1 MPWGKKKG
9 DQEGR
14 GQLTYHGLIYICHH
28 QPRVVILENVRGILQ
43 KRHAGLT
50 TCIKETLGGLG
61 YKVYMKVLN
70 TQDYG
75 VPQSRPRV
83 YVVAVQEKYVQK
95 KFRWPAPV
103 KHSKNALRHF
113 LDTQRSGKEVADLS
127 MYTEKFGQ
135 DVLRQNCIL
144 DVACSARWASFKAGV
159 CPCLTRSR
167 LKLDP
172 IPFYIPRLS
181 RRLHLGEAARL
192 QGVPRVVAKKLTKG
206 TSRKI
211 LGSGLGDGMSINVL
225 SKVLLAA
232 LHCIGIVER
241 MSDCDPWQTP
251 TGTPASLAGA
261 ADMALEKHLA

>member
-1 MPWGKKKG
+1 MAGFPCPIFSALGKKKG

-61 YKVYMKVLN
+61 YKVCMKVLN
-70 TQDYG
+70 EHSG
-75 VPQSRPRV
+75 LRGS
-83 YVVAVQEKYVQK
+83 AK
-95 KFRWPAPV
+95 PAPSLCRCSPGKV
-103 KHSKNALRHF
+103 RTEEVPLASPSQALQECLAPF
-113 LDTQRSGKEVADLS
+113 LGHAEIG
-127 MYTEKFGQ
+127 E
-135 DVLRQNCIL
+135 DVLRQNCIF
-144 DVACSARWASFKAGV
+144 DVACSARWASFKTGV

-172 IPFYIPRLS
+172 IPFYIPRRS
-181 RRLHLGEAARL
+181 RPLHLGEAARL

-211 LGSGLGDGMSINVL
+211 LGSGLGDRMSINVL

-232 LHCIGIVER
+232 LHCIGFVKR
-241 MSDCDPWQTP
+241 VSDCDPWQAP
-251 TGTPASLAGA
+251 TGTAASLADA

>member
-1 MPWGKKKG
+1 M
-9 DQEGR
+9 
-14 GQLTYHGLIYICHH
+14 
-28 QPRVVILENVRGILQ
+28 RGILQ

-127 MYTEKFGQ
+127 MYTEKFGE
-135 DVLRQNCIL
+135 DVLHQNCIL
-144 DVACSARWASFKAGV
+144 DVARSARWASFKTGV

-181 RRLHLGEAARL
+181 RLHLGEAARL

-232 LHCIGIVER
+232 LHCIGFVKR
-241 MSDCDPWQTP
+241 VSDCDPWQTP
-251 TGTPASLAGA
+251 TGTAASLADA